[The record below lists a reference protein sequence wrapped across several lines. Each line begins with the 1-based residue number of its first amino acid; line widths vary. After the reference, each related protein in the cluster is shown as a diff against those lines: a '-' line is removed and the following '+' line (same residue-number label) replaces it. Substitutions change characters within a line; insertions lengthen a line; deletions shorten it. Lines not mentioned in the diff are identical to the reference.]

1 MSTHKKMFAI
11 SLVVALVLAAVSAIA
26 ASAAPSPTANAA
38 ATKVFG
44 HQLRELDFDRAW
56 LAKFMA
62 NRNNFVNVKDPNQ
75 QRQWI
80 KQYEFALAQAD
91 AIVAGRNPTATTNQS
106 NGTSSSSNNNGNSSS
121 NSNSSSSTNST
132 NLSNLS
138 QSQTRVMQQNL
149 SGWLHEMRELQ
160 EKLTGDSPDTNG
172 I

>member
-26 ASAAPSPTANAA
+26 ASATPPPPTANAA

-56 LAKFMA
+56 LTKFMA

-80 KQYEFALAQAD
+80 KQYEFALVQAD
-91 AIVAGRNPTATTNQS
+91 AIVAGRNVTA
-106 NGTSSSSNNNGNSSS
+106 TSSSSNNNGSSS
-121 NSNSSSSTNST
+121 SSSNSSSSTNST
-132 NLSNLS
+132 SLSNLS

-149 SGWLHEMRELQ
+149 SGWLHEMAELQ
-160 EKLTGDSPDTNG
+160 EKLTGDNSPEMNG
-172 I
+172 V

>member
-1 MSTHKKMFAI
+1 MSTHKRMFAI

-44 HQLRELDFDRAW
+44 HQLRELDFDQAW
-56 LAKFMA
+56 LAKFKA
-62 NRNNFVNVKDPNQ
+62 NRNNFVSVKDPNQ

-80 KQYEFALAQAD
+80 KQYEFALVQAD
-91 AIVAGRNPTATTNQS
+91 AIVAGRSTTTTNQS
-106 NGTSSSSNNNGNSSS
+106 NSAN
-121 NSNSSSSTNST
+121 SSSTNNT
-132 NLSNLS
+132 NLSNLN

-149 SGWLHEMRELQ
+149 TGWLHEMRELQ

-172 I
+172 M